1 MKKFRINVQ
10 RTYNTWIN
18 VEEKSLRVLEEKLAL
33 QDEDLWDKIYDKE
46 MEEMDVEPV
55 NWEIYDNN
63 TITGAL
69 SPDTGPKN

>member
-18 VEEKSLRVLEEKLAL
+18 VEEKSLKVLEQKLID

>member
-18 VEEKSLRVLEEKLAL
+18 VEEKSLKVLEQKLMDH
-33 QDEDLWDKIYDKE
+33 DEDLWDKIYDRE
-46 MEEMDVEPV
+46 MTELDVEPV

>member
-18 VEEKSLRVLEEKLAL
+18 VEEKSLKVLEEKLID
-33 QDEDLWDKIYDKE
+33 QDEDLWDKIYEAE
-46 MEEMDVEPV
+46 MQDMDVEPV

>member
-33 QDEDLWDKIYDKE
+33 QDEDLWDKIYEQE
-46 MEEMDVEPV
+46 MEDMDVEPI
-55 NWEIYDNN
+55 NWEIHEDN

-69 SPDTGPKN
+69 SPDTGPRS

>member
-33 QDEDLWDKIYDKE
+33 QDEDLWDKIYEQE
-46 MEEMDVEPV
+46 MQDMDVEPV

-69 SPDTGPKN
+69 SNDTGPRN